1 MIVASTRSGV
11 GQGDPW
17 GSLFFELVAQPS
29 LLRTQEALKTI
40 EIEMNLHIRGQM
52 VSLSRLR
59 IRFAPLVEDIFAQDR
74 FHVRV
79 TESTITDSDI
89 ETIAM
94 IDPLP
99 DGFRLPIQ
107 GTTIL
112 GVPIGN
118 REYRRQ
124 MAQCKLSVM
133 QPSGAALQVMGPR
146 IATSFL
152 LQSIN
157 LRPLFMMSSYS
168 NPDDIVEYART
179 FDAHTVSTAAGIL
192 HNEIID
198 MLDCRCFL
206 PPLSHPSTTGR
217 RRRHRSSSVL
227 PSPSSSVSTAPL
239 NS

>member
-1 MIVASTRSGV
+1 
-11 GQGDPW
+11 
-17 GSLFFELVAQPS
+17 
-29 LLRTQEALKTI
+29 
-40 EIEMNLHIRGQM
+40 
-52 VSLSRLR
+52 
-59 IRFAPLVEDIFAQDR
+59 
-74 FHVRV
+74 
-79 TESTITDSDI
+79 
-89 ETIAM
+89 M